1 MGKIISVALQ
11 KGGVGKT
18 TTAINLAASIAVAE
32 KRVLLV
38 DLDTSGSAG
47 ISLGFSPEDR
57 TPGIFDILT
66 YTRSIKHT
74 IHKTDLEYLSFI
86 PMNPLLPID
95 EERLNRLTDNKMLLH
110 QLLVPLKQEFE
121 YIILDCPP
129 NTRGLMGAA
138 LAASDSVLAP
148 AKSSHLTIEALDKL
162 FEYLNW
168 LKRFRNR
175 PVEIEGIVRTM
186 YESRTKMSVLVDKEL
201 IEKYN
206 CYLLKTIIPKN
217 ITLSESSYYGKPA
230 ILFDANSKGSISY
243 LTLAYEVM
251 NRNNSL

>member
-1 MGKIISVALQ
+1 MGRIISVALP

-47 ISLGFSPEDR
+47 ISLGFAPEDR
-57 TPGIFDILT
+57 NPGIFDILSF
-66 YTRSIKHT
+66 TRSVKQS
-74 IHKTDLEYLSFI
+74 IHKTELDFLSFI
-86 PMNPLLPID
+86 PMNPLSPID
-95 EERLNRLTDNKMLLH
+95 EERLNRLSDNKMLLH
-110 QLLVPLKQEFE
+110 QLLVTLKQEYEF
-121 YIILDCPP
+121 IILDCPP

-168 LKRFRNR
+168 LRRFRNR
-175 PVEIEGIVRTM
+175 PVDIEGIVRTM
-186 YESRTKMSVLVDKEL
+186 YEYRTKMSFLMDKEL

-206 CYLLKTIIPKN
+206 GYLLKTIIPKN
-217 ITLSESSYYGKPA
+217 TTLSESSYYGKPA

-243 LTLAYEVM
+243 LTLAYELM
-251 NRNNSL
+251 NRNHSL